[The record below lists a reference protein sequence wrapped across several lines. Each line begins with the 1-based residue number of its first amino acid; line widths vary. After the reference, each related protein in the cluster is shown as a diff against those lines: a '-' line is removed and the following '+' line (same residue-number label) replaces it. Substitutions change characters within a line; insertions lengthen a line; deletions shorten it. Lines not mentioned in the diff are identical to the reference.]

1 MLASNNHN
9 GVIDSFKEFQVAGG
23 RARGTISLRASHVR
37 RCLQFADK
45 PIASIEPS
53 DLVRWLASL
62 DVGPSAKRSARAS
75 LRAFFSWCVDD
86 GLLETNPAAKL
97 PAIAIPRVTPRPM
110 PDALIADALQAAPH
124 DVRLAIEIMAVCG
137 LRRAECACVHARDV
151 EPVGKGWTLRVKGK
165 GGHVRTV
172 PCPARLA
179 RRISGA
185 GAWLFPGDDHG
196 HISPAWLGKRV
207 TRYLPEGWTP
217 HKLRHRF
224 ASVAYS
230 DGGRDLRAVQ
240 AALGHASIATT
251 QIYVSTDDDA
261 VTRSVQAA
269 WKIAI

>member
-1 MLASNNHN
+1 M
-9 GVIDSFKEFQVAGG
+9 
-23 RARGTISLRASHVR
+23 R
-37 RCLQFADK
+37 RCLEFSNK

-53 DLVRWLASL
+53 ALVRWLASL

-97 PAIAIPRVTPRPM
+97 PAIAIPRATPRPM
-110 PDALIADALQAAPH
+110 PDALIADALQAAPN

-151 EPVGKGWTLRVKGK
+151 EPVGKGWTLRVQGK

-172 PCPARLA
+172 PCPSRLA
-179 RRISGA
+179 RKISSA

-207 TRYLPEGWTP
+207 TRYLPDGWTP